1 MKDKIDKLI
10 AHEKSARELGNIDE
24 ANAYQKKI
32 QELKDREIQLPP
44 ERTNQRRWK
53 CSCGYELVLANDE
66 SAGSQVITDI
76 MLSSHRRP
84 GHQLS
89 LIN

>member
-10 AHEKSARELGNIDE
+10 AHEKSARKLGNVSE
-24 ANAYQKKI
+24 ANAYRKKI
-32 QELKDREIQLPP
+32 QELKDKEAESRKEQ
-44 ERTNQRRWK
+44 TNQTRWK
-53 CSCGYELVLANDE
+53 CSCGYELVLTDD
-66 SAGSQVITDI
+66 SAGTQVIIDI

-84 GHQLS
+84 GHQLT